1 MKFAIRRK
9 ESAAGVGTL
18 GMIVIVVLVI
28 VVLAYFG
35 FAGLHL

>member
-9 ESAAGVGTL
+9 ESSAGVGAL